1 MSAVTLSLPRA
12 GSEFAVPRRALT
24 PAAMVLAA
32 AVVLLLGRVGVLNNF
47 RASVGGTAVSLAVA
61 AIALNI
67 LMGYAGQISLAH
79 MSFVGVGAYT
89 AGYLTAVEKMR
100 LPFFVGVAGA
110 VVVGGLVAV
119 LIGLPALRLRGLYL
133 AIVTIGFVYVA
144 ETSLF
149 RIKELSGGSGGI
161 RLPRPYFGATGLT
174 RDADYL
180 ALLVLL
186 LAVVWWIDSNL
197 LDSKLGRAF
206 HAIRADEQTA
216 ASFGVDVAGYKLLA
230 FGISGAMAGLAGAM
244 LGPVSGVA
252 NAEGFPF
259 EKSLALVI
267 FVIVGG
273 LGSRVGALVM
283 ALTFTIFPEVLIKIF
298 GNSIR
303 GFDLIIGS
311 LLLIATVAVNPGG
324 FAAALREREEKRL
337 AKEHAGLDTAT
348 LPQLPRPSGI
358 TRQVIVPRGLPLLAV
373 REATVRFGGLVA
385 LDRASIEVHRGTITG
400 LIGPNGAGKTTLFN
414 VAAGALRPDSGT
426 VELFGKDV
434 THEPAFVRAELGLG
448 RTFQLIG
455 LAKHLSVLDNLM
467 LAQHTVA
474 GYSIGEALLR
484 VGRTSATERQLR
496 ERARD
501 AIHALGF
508 DRYADTAVKNLSH
521 GQQRIVEI
529 GCTLVTAPELVLL
542 DEPSA
547 GMSPGA
553 AENLAE
559 RLADI
564 RDQLGRTVLI
574 IEHNIPLVLG
584 ICDEVYTLSAG
595 EVIAHDTPEEIA
607 IHPEVVASYL
617 GTAVPA

>member
-1 MSAVTLSLPRA
+1 MLACAV
-12 GSEFAVPRRALT
+12 V
-24 PAAMVLAA
+24 
-32 AVVLLLGRVGVLNNF
+32 VVLLGRAGVLNNF
-47 RASVGGTAVSLAVA
+47 RASVGGKAVSLAVA
-61 AIALNI
+61 AIALNV

-79 MSFVGVGAYT
+79 MTFVGIGAYT
-89 AGYLTAVEKMR
+89 AGYLTAVEHLRM
-100 LPFFVGVAGA
+100 PFYAGIVGAMLMGAGIA
-110 VVVGGLVAV
+110 F

-133 AIVTIGFVYVA
+133 AIVTIGFTFVG
-144 ETSLF
+144 EESLF
-149 RIKELSGGSGGI
+149 RIEALSGGSGGI
-161 RLPRPYFGATGLT
+161 RLPRPYFGGAGLT
-174 RDADYL
+174 RDSDYL
-180 ALLVLL
+180 ALLVVI
-186 LAVVWWIDSNL
+186 LAVVWLIDSNL

-216 ASFGVDVAGYKLLA
+216 ASFGIDTAGYKLLA

-244 LGPVSGVA
+244 LGPVSGIA
-252 NAEGFPF
+252 NAEAFPF
-259 EKSLALVI
+259 ESSLALVI

-283 ALTFTIFPEVLIKIF
+283 ALTFTIFPEILVKVF
-298 GNSIR
+298 GGGIR

-311 LLLIATVAVNPGG
+311 LLLIATVAINPGG
-324 FAAALREREEKRL
+324 LAAALREREEKRN
-337 AKEHAGLDTAT
+337 AKEYAEADTAT
-348 LPQLPRPSGI
+348 LPDLPRPSGI
-358 TRQVIVPRGLPLLAV
+358 TRRIGARRGQPLLSV
-373 REATVRFGGLVA
+373 RDATVRFGGLIA
-385 LDRASIEVHRGTITG
+385 LDGASINVFPGTITG

-414 VAAGALRPDSGT
+414 VAAGVIKPSRGH

-434 THEPAFVRAELGLG
+434 TNEPAFARAELGLG

-474 GYSIGEALLR
+474 DYGIGEALLR
-484 VGRTSATERQLR
+484 VGRAPAQEKQLR
-496 ERARD
+496 ERAME
-501 AIHALGF
+501 AIRALGF
-508 DRYADTAVKNLSH
+508 ERYRDTSVKHLSH

-574 IEHNIPLVLG
+574 IEHNLPLVLG
-584 ICDEVYTLSAG
+584 ICDEIYTLSAG
-595 EVIAHDTPEEIA
+595 QVIAHDTPEEIA
-607 IHPEVVASYL
+607 VHPEVVASYL
-617 GTAVPA
+617 GTAVV

>member
-1 MSAVTLSLPRA
+1 MSAYTLSLPV
-12 GSEFAVPRRALT
+12 GSRRIAFPSRLATPLAMALCALAVL
-24 PAAMVLAA
+24 VL
-32 AVVLLLGRVGVLNNF
+32 GNVGVLNNA
-47 RASVGGTAVSLAVA
+47 RAAIGGRAVSLAVA
-61 AIALNI
+61 AMALNV

-89 AGYLTAVEKMR
+89 AGYLTATEHMR
-100 LPFFVGVAGA
+100 LPFFVGVLGAITAGA
-110 VVVGGLVAV
+110 LVALV
-119 LIGLPALRLRGLYL
+119 IGLPALRLRGLYL
-133 AIVTIGFVYVA
+133 AIVTIGFAFVA
-144 ETSLF
+144 EVSLF
-149 RIKELSGGSGGI
+149 RIEAFSGGSGGI
-161 RLPRPYFGATGLT
+161 RLPRPYFGTTGLT
-174 RDADYL
+174 KDSDYL
-180 ALLVLL
+180 VLLVLL
-186 LAVVWWIDSNL
+186 LAFVWWIDSNL

-230 FGISGAMAGLAGAM
+230 FAISGAMAGLAGAM

-252 NAEGFPF
+252 TAEGFPF
-259 EKSLALVI
+259 EMSLALVI
-267 FVIVGG
+267 YVIVGG
-273 LGSRVGALVM
+273 LGSRVGALIS
-283 ALTFTIFPEVLIKIF
+283 ALVFSIFPALLVKVF
-298 GNSIR
+298 GNGIL
-303 GFDLIIGS
+303 GIDLIIGS
-311 LLLIATVAVNPGG
+311 LLLIATVAINPGG
-324 FAAALREREEKRL
+324 FAAAIRERQEKRL

-358 TRQVIVPRGLPLLAV
+358 RRQVIVPRGVPLLAV

-385 LDRASIEVHRGTITG
+385 LDNASIEVHRGTITG

-414 VAAGALRPDSGT
+414 VAAGALKPDSGR

-484 VGRTSATERQLR
+484 VGRTTGTERQLR
-496 ERARD
+496 TRAQE

-508 DRYADTAVKNLSH
+508 DRYADTAVKHLSH

-595 EVIAHDTPEEIA
+595 QVIAHDTPEEIA

-617 GTAVPA
+617 GTAVLA